1 MMQQMDDNQSSFD
14 AKLRENVQKKE
25 RERLK
30 KRKSKKIMN
39 FMK

>member
-1 MMQQMDDNQSSFD
+1 MMKQMDENQSSFD

>member
-1 MMQQMDDNQSSFD
+1 MKQMDENQSSFD